1 MENKENQTGENPP
14 QKKSLVNSIIV
25 GALGAVSAVY
35 LFNPGAGFI
44 ELIPDNIP
52 IVGNLDEAAAAA
64 LLISCLAYFG
74 LDLGSLFGKAGKN
87 PTAGSSKNDDDV
99 IDV

>member
-1 MENKENQTGENPP
+1 MENKENQTEKNPP
-14 QKKSLVNSIIV
+14 QKKGFVNSFIV
-25 GALGAVSAVY
+25 GVLGAVSAVY

-52 IVGNLDEAAAAA
+52 IIGNLDEAAAAA

-74 LDLGSLFGKAGKN
+74 CDLGSLFGKAGKN
-87 PTAGSSKNDDDV
+87 PASKSAGDDV